1 MTITPSHEPTVEL
14 RGIRKSYG
22 HVDALRGV
30 DLTVHPG
37 QVTALVGDN
46 GAGKST
52 AVKVLSGVIAPDGGE
67 MRVDGVAERFTSP
80 LEARASGI
88 ETVYQ
93 DLALAADLDPA
104 ANLFLG
110 RETLRS
116 GPLGRWFRFLD
127 FAAMERE
134 TEERLRELRI
144 ELGPGAR
151 RAVDALSGGQRQAVA
166 IARATSWSRKLL
178 ILDEPTAALGVQQ
191 TEVVFDLVRRM
202 RDRGQAVLVVL
213 HNIPQVFE
221 IADRIAVLRL
231 GQTVGEF
238 ATGDT
243 SMGEVVGL
251 MTGVQ
256 VGAHATGEDRLEH

>member
-1 MTITPSHEPTVEL
+1 MTITPSHGPTVEL

-30 DLTVHPG
+30 DLTVFPG

-80 LEARASGI
+80 LDARASGI

-144 ELGPGAR
+144 ELG
-151 RAVDALSGGQRQAVA
+151 SGGQRQAVA

>member
-1 MTITPSHEPTVEL
+1 MTNVLAQQPAVEL
-14 RGIRKSYG
+14 RAVRKSYG
-22 HVDALRGV
+22 HVDALRRA
-30 DLTVHPG
+30 DLSVYPG

-52 AVKVLSGVIAPDGGE
+52 AIKVLSGAIVPDGGE
-67 MRVDGVAERFTSP
+67 MLIDGEVQRFASP
-80 LEARASGI
+80 LDARASGI

-116 GPLGRWFRFLD
+116 GPLGRWFHFLD

-134 TEERLRELRI
+134 TQERLRELRI
-144 ELGPGAR
+144 ELGPGAAR
-151 RAVDALSGGQRQAVA
+151 SVDALSGGQRQAVA

-191 TEVVFDLVRRM
+191 TEVVFDLVRRV
-202 RDRGQAVLVVL
+202 RDQGQAVLVVL

-221 IADRIAVLRL
+221 IADRITVLRL
-231 GQTVGEF
+231 GQTVGQF
-238 ATGDT
+238 ATADT
-243 SMGEVVGL
+243 SMGEIVSL
-251 MTGVQ
+251 MTGVP
-256 VGAHATGEDRLEH
+256 VGAVLDRDEGDG